1 MSSSDE
7 EHDESYEGN
16 HTHDGYSSAAAPM
29 PAFPPEESPEEDV
42 VVEDEAPD
50 EDVGV
55 TSATDADI
63 GVDVLGLEPELE
75 LELDEDVVETKSE
88 AWYRIET
95 P

>member
-1 MSSSDE
+1 MMSPMRDIRP
-7 EHDESYEGN
+7 
-16 HTHDGYSSAAAPM
+16 TTAIPAPM
-29 PAFPPEESPEEDV
+29 PAFAPEESPEEDV
-42 VVEDEAPD
+42 AVEDGAPD

-55 TSATDADI
+55 TSTMEVEI

-75 LELDEDVVETKSE
+75 LELDEDVVDVVDTKSE